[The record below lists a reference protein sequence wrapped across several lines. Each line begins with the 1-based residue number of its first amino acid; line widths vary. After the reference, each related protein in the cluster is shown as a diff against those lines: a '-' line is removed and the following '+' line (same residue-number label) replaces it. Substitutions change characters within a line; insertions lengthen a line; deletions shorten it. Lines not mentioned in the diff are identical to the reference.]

1 MSYSRKIKRNFQT
14 VYSLAGFYDNT
25 GAYHEIGTEL
35 RLNAIPRDIS
45 KNINMGL
52 DISMQIVP
60 RTEIRVFSKNKKTI
74 DELLKIENEPN
85 YFKIMFDAF
94 SKYNDASLGC
104 IFTAFDL
111 EERRKI
117 KDEVID

>member
-1 MSYSRKIKRNFQT
+1 MAKKNKYYVVWIGKKTGVFDSWKECEESVK
-14 VYSLAGFYDNT
+14 GFEGAKYKSFETLEQAQKAFNDNPDKF
-25 GAYHEIGTEL
+25 I
-35 RLNAIPRDIS
+35 
-45 KNINMGL
+45 
-52 DISMQIVP
+52 
-60 RTEIRVFSKNKKTI
+60 SKNKKTI

-85 YFKIMFDAF
+85 YFKIIFDAF

>member
-45 KNINMGL
+45 NFVFYVNLDKTSLPSTNWTLSDLLSNAKEKNNTK
-52 DISMQIVP
+52 D
-60 RTEIRVFSKNKKTI
+60 
-74 DELLKIENEPN
+74 KI
-85 YFKIMFDAF
+85 
-94 SKYNDASLGC
+94 
-104 IFTAFDL
+104 
-111 EERRKI
+111 
-117 KDEVID
+117 